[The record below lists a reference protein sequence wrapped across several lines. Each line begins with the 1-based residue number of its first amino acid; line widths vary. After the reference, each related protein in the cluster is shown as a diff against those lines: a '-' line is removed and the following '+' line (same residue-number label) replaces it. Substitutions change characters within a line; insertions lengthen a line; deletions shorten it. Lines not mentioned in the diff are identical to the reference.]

1 MEYFQASQTP
11 VGFIGLGNMGFSM
24 AENLIA
30 SGHRVVACDVVE
42 KSVLAL
48 QEKGALV
55 MWNCMTLGLKF
66 VGFDLFNRI

>member
-1 MEYFQASQTP
+1 MLQCLQASQTP
-11 VGFIGLGNMGFSM
+11 VGFIGLGNMGGSM

-30 SGHRVVACDVVE
+30 SGHRVVVYDVVE

-55 MWNCMTLGLKF
+55 RQIYA
-66 VGFDLFNRI
+66 NRP